1 MRHSP
6 RTAAPLNSTSTLR
19 NRRATAWVVFV
30 MTQATEADLST
41 PRQKPDLLGIAFLA
55 AIGIVML
62 GWITGLVWA
71 AIAFMNWLVA

>member
-1 MRHSP
+1 
-6 RTAAPLNSTSTLR
+6 
-19 NRRATAWVVFV
+19 